1 MKISEIVKQT
11 EKYLKLSRVIASLE
25 AAIERG
31 DASRL
36 DVWLDDRET
45 IKLLEDAIMGVVKKH
60 LAELKNQRDG
70 LEI

>member
-25 AAIERG
+25 DAVERG
-31 DASRL
+31 GASRL
-36 DVWLDDRET
+36 DIWLDMET
-45 IKLLEDAIMGVVKKH
+45 IGLLEDAIMGVVKKH
-60 LAELKNQRDG
+60 LTELKNQRDG

>member
-25 AAIERG
+25 NAVKRG
-31 DASRL
+31 GASHL
-36 DVWLDDRET
+36 DVWLDRET
-45 IKLLEDAIMGVVKKH
+45 MGLLEDAIIGVIKKH